1 MIATI
6 FGKKKI
12 TEDKLANVFVNT
24 VLEMTSAGFAT
35 IVAEVNEAPELD
47 ARPGMTEGD
56 DQRFLMIV
64 LAANLTEMQRVLG
77 PGLDKRMFSL
87 SVSKFAQAVG
97 RACTEVESEVKA
109 LQARMER
116 MNHPSKNTVGAMA
129 RALFAEYDLY
139 PFQDSYFREMRQPN
153 PILLKRLNGLF
164 VYFLYN
170 WSEVN
175 DQFRIG

>member
-24 VLEMTSAGFAT
+24 VLEMTSAGFPT
-35 IVAEVNEAPELD
+35 IVAEVNEAPEFD
-47 ARPGMTEGD
+47 ATPGMSQED

-97 RACTEVESEVKA
+97 RDCTAVEAEVKA
-109 LQARMER
+109 LQSRMER
-116 MNHPSKNTVGAMA
+116 MNHPSKNTVAAMA
-129 RALFAEYDLY
+129 RGLFAEYDLY

-153 PILLKRLNGLF
+153 PIVLKRVTALF
-164 VYFLYN
+164 GYFLFS